1 MLAFRFPVVRRKGNY
16 ALRKSRIASKTASY
30 AGWSGPSW
38 GLVWQRVLRSFRA
51 LLLFWTILLS
61 YAWEWLLSFLLSQE
75 RSSARFARAHLRN
88 ARRLAEGFA
97 RLRGVFI
104 KMGQVLSVVGTFLP
118 AAFGEAL
125 ETLQD
130 KVPPRPFSEI
140 EGRLREAFGD
150 DPLARF
156 ATFEREA
163 LAAASLAQVH
173 RATTLDGRQIAVK
186 VLYPGI
192 ERLIVRDLAVMRSL
206 LPFIKLVV
214 KVGRVERVFNELGAM
229 LARETDYQH
238 ERANMERIRTIFA
251 KHPDVIVPEVIG
263 ELTAGGVLSM
273 SFEAGTKINDLEA
286 EQARGIDAQALARL
300 LVECYFTMLLEHR
313 VFHADPHPGNFLS
326 RPGPQLVILD
336 YGAVEEL
343 TPALS
348 NGMKI
353 VALGAITRNDDQIL
367 AGLEQM
373 GFVAEG
379 GDRELLK
386 QVGREYLKV
395 LSSVKIEDFS
405 KLDRQT
411 MEKLSGYQ
419 QIRGRLRAVMKSV
432 EYPEGYFYVERTLAL
447 LFGLCAQLAPKLGL
461 PGLAMPLASKLFM
474 QGFAPAPSTPTKT
487 EPAA

>member
-1 MLAFRFPVVRRKGNY
+1 M
-16 ALRKSRIASKTASY
+16 
-30 AGWSGPSW
+30 
-38 GLVWQRVLRSFRA
+38 
-51 LLLFWTILLS
+51 LFWTIILS
-61 YAWEWLLSFLLSQE
+61 YAWEWMLARVLSAD
-75 RSSARFARAHLRN
+75 RSNLRFQRAHLRN
-88 ARRLAEGFA
+88 ARRLSGGFA
-97 RLRGVFI
+97 QLRGVFI

-118 AAFGEAL
+118 AAFAEAL

-130 KVPPRPFSEI
+130 QVPPRPFSEI
-140 EGRLREAFGD
+140 EGRLREAFGED
-150 DPLARF
+150 ALARF
-156 ATFEREA
+156 GSFEREP

-173 RATTLDGRQIAVK
+173 RATTRDGRAIAVK

-192 ERLIVRDLAVMRSL
+192 ETLIRRDLAVLRSL
-206 LPFIKLVV
+206 LPVIKWVV
-214 KVGRVERVFNELGAM
+214 QVGRVERVFDQLSAM

-238 ERANMERIRTIFA
+238 ERANMERIRLIFA
-251 KHPDVIVPEVIG
+251 ARTDVVVPEVIP

-273 SFEAGTKINDLEA
+273 TFEAGSKINDGEA
-286 EQARGIDAQALARL
+286 LTAQGIDPAAVAKL

-313 VFHADPHPGNFLS
+313 VFHADPHPGNFLV
-326 RPGPQLVILD
+326 RPGPHLVILD

-353 VALGAITRNDDQIL
+353 VILGAITRNDDQIL

-395 LSSVKIEDFS
+395 LSAVKIEDFS

-411 MEKLSGYQ
+411 VEKLSGYAQ
-419 QIRGRLRAVMKSV
+419 TRGRLCAVMKSV
-432 EYPEGYFYVERTLAL
+432 QYPEGYFYVERTLAL
-447 LFGLCAQLAPKLGL
+447 LFGLVAQLSPTLGL
-461 PGLAMPLASKLFM
+461 PGLAMPYASKMFM
-474 QGFAPAPSTPTKT
+474 LGMGTPPAAPPKRD
-487 EPAA
+487 EPAR

>member
-1 MLAFRFPVVRRKGNY
+1 
-16 ALRKSRIASKTASY
+16 
-30 AGWSGPSW
+30 
-38 GLVWQRVLRSFRA
+38 VLRSFRA

-61 YAWEWLLSFLLSQE
+61 YAWEWLLSRLLSRE
-75 RSSARFARAHLRN
+75 RSQARLSRAHLRN

-118 AAFGEAL
+118 TAFGEAL

-130 KVPPRPFSEI
+130 QVPPRPFSEI

-150 DPLARF
+150 DPLSRF
-156 ATFEREA
+156 GSFEREA

-173 RATTLDGRQIAVK
+173 RATTRDGREIAVK

-192 ERLIVRDLAVMRSL
+192 ERLIRLDLAVLRSL
-206 LPFIKLVV
+206 LPIIKLLV
-214 KVGRVERVFNELGAM
+214 KVGRVERVFHELGAM

-238 ERANMERIRTIFA
+238 ERANMERIRKIFA
-251 KHPDVIVPEVIG
+251 NHTDVIVPEVID

-273 SFEAGTKINDLEA
+273 SFEAGAKINDLEA
-286 EQARGIDAQALARL
+286 EREQGISSEAVARL

-313 VFHADPHPGNFLS
+313 VFHADPHPGNFLA
-326 RPGPQLVILD
+326 RPGPKLVMLD

-348 NGMKI
+348 NGMK
-353 VALGAITRNDDQIL
+353 VVVLGALTRNDDQIL

-405 KLDRQT
+405 RLDRQT

-447 LFGLCAQLAPKLGL
+447 LFGLVAQLSPKLGL
-461 PGLAMPLASKLFM
+461 PGLAMPLASKLM
-474 QGFAPAPSTPTKT
+474 MKGFLSTSAVPAKT

>member
-1 MLAFRFPVVRRKGNY
+1 M
-16 ALRKSRIASKTASY
+16 
-30 AGWSGPSW
+30 
-38 GLVWQRVLRSFRA
+38 LRSFRA
-51 LLLFWTILLS
+51 LLLFWTIILS
-61 YAWEWLLSFLLSQE
+61 YAWEWVLARLISEQ
-75 RSSARFARAHLRN
+75 RSDARYARAHLRN
-88 ARRLAEGFA
+88 ARRLADGFA

-118 AAFGEAL
+118 TAFGEAL

-140 EGRLREAFGD
+140 EGRLREAFGP

-156 ATFEREA
+156 GSFEREA

-173 RATTLDGRQIAVK
+173 RATTRDGRAIAVK
-186 VLYPGI
+186 ILYPGI
-192 ERLIVRDLAVMRSL
+192 EQLIVRDLAVLRSL

-214 KVGRVERVFNELGAM
+214 KVGRVERVFHELGAM

-238 ERANMERIRTIFA
+238 ERSNMERIRSIFA
-251 KHPDVIVPEVIG
+251 NQTDVIVPEVID

-273 SFEAGTKINDLEA
+273 SFEAGAKINDLEA
-286 EQARGIDAQALARL
+286 QLEQGTDSEAIAKL

-313 VFHADPHPGNFLS
+313 VFHADPHPGNFLV
-326 RPGPQLVILD
+326 RPGPKLVILD

-343 TPALS
+343 TEALS
-348 NGMKI
+348 SGMKI
-353 VALGAITRNDDQIL
+353 VILGAITRNDDQIL
-367 AGLEQM
+367 AGLEKM
-373 GFVAEG
+373 GFIAES
-379 GDRELLK
+379 GDRDLLK

-395 LSSVKIEDFS
+395 LSSVKIENFS

-411 MEKLSGYQ
+411 MEKLSGYE

-447 LFGLCAQLAPKLGL
+447 LFGLVAQLSPKLGL

-474 QGFAPAPSTPTKT
+474 KGFVTPTAPTKT

>member
-1 MLAFRFPVVRRKGNY
+1 
-16 ALRKSRIASKTASY
+16 
-30 AGWSGPSW
+30 
-38 GLVWQRVLRSFRA
+38 

-61 YAWEWLLSFLLSQE
+61 YGWEWLLAWLLSAE
-75 RSSARFARAHLRN
+75 RSKARFARAHLRN

-104 KMGQVLSVVGTFLP
+104 KVGQVLSVVGTFLP
-118 AAFGEAL
+118 EAFGEAL
-125 ETLQD
+125 EALQD

-140 EGRLREAFGD
+140 ESRLREAFGA

-156 ATFEREA
+156 GSFERKA

-173 RATTLDGRQIAVK
+173 RATTRDGRAIAVK

-192 ERLIVRDLAVMRSL
+192 ERLIRRDLAVLRSL
-206 LPFIKLVV
+206 LPVIKWLV
-214 KVGRVERVFNELGAM
+214 KVGRVERVFHELDAM

-238 ERANMERIRTIFA
+238 ERANMERIRRIFA
-251 KHPDVIVPEVIG
+251 YHPDVVVPQVIDD
-263 ELTAGGVLSM
+263 LTAGGVLSM
-273 SFEAGTKINDLEA
+273 SYESGVKINDLEA
-286 EQARGIDAQALARL
+286 ELEQGIDSEAVAKL

-313 VFHADPHPGNFLS
+313 VFHADPHPGNFLV
-326 RPGPQLVILD
+326 RPGPKLVILD

-343 TPALS
+343 TEALS
-348 NGMKI
+348 TGMKVVI
-353 VALGAITRNDDQIL
+353 LGAITRNDDQIL
-367 AGLEQM
+367 AGLERM

-379 GDRELLK
+379 GDRDLLK

-395 LSSVKIEDFS
+395 LSSVKIENFS

-411 MEKLSGYQ
+411 MEKLSGFE

-447 LFGLCAQLAPKLGL
+447 LFGLVAQLSPKQGL
-461 PGLAMPLASKLFM
+461 PGLAMPMATKLFM
-474 QGFAPAPSTPTKT
+474 KGFLPTPPATTKA